1 MKNPYKSYKMKLTT
15 LSPVFIGSGESLN
28 PGQYVLIKKTI
39 PQKS

>member
-28 PGQYVLIKKTI
+28 PGQYVFNQEGARI
-39 PQKS
+39 